1 MSLNKF
7 MIFCKEYGLYEIVKE
22 DIKNYKF
29 NPLITESQ
37 VNLNNQKKNE
47 SGVMIT

>member
-7 MIFCKEYGLYEIVKE
+7 MIFCKEYGLYQIVKE

-29 NPLITESQ
+29 NPFIAENQ
-37 VNLNNQKKNE
+37 VNHNNQNKND
-47 SGVMIT
+47 GVMIT